1 MGRWYILWFGEVYIF
16 FCGGPLEHE
25 NAAEKG
31 GKALGLLGKGPT
43 LLLADNQAANQV
55 ASDNARMKK
64 ALHVERKYH
73 KIIKDIC
80 DNEVVLIPYYP
91 ERTSATN
98 I

>member
-1 MGRWYILWFGEVYIF
+1 VLYCNTNFLRELMNCAPNDSDSFLN
-16 FCGGPLEHE
+16 GGPE
-25 NAAEKG
+25 
-31 GKALGLLGKGPT
+31 T
-43 LLLADNQAANQV
+43 DQQ
-55 ASDNARMKK
+55 
-64 ALHVERKYH
+64 RKYH